1 MTKKSEQQKLQT
13 SAVLL
18 SDTRERE
25 RERESFFWVAHDHRV
40 SLSHSFHDDDDS
52 RAKKKTPRLDDREET
67 KKNPKSRLSIHKDR
81 DALPEGLEEQCTPR
95 GPAVSRR
102 TNT

>member
-25 RERESFFWVAHDHRV
+25 RESSFFGWHMTTE
-40 SLSHSFHDDDDS
+40 SLSHSFNDDDDS
-52 RAKKKTPRLDDREET
+52 RAKKTTPRVDDREET
-67 KKNPKSRLSIHKDR
+67 KKNQKAASRYIKIEMHCQRVSKSNVLLFEAQRL
-81 DALPEGLEEQCTPR
+81 
-95 GPAVSRR
+95 
-102 TNT
+102 

>member
-18 SDTRERE
+18 SDTRERERE

-52 RAKKKTPRLDDREET
+52 RAKKTTPRVDDREET
-67 KKNPKSRLSIHKDR
+67 KKKPKSQSLSIHKDR
-81 DALPEGLEEQCTPR
+81 DALPKRVSKSNKTPR
-95 GPAVSRR
+95 EAQRL
-102 TNT
+102 